1 MPPEHLL
8 NINEN
13 QILDLNNLIK
23 NHLNNKKSDEQIS
36 TGTNNLDDVLGGGLC
51 FGKIYLVYGTSK
63 TGKTQFCH
71 QMSIQ
76 AIMNKK
82 LAYYLDTENTFRVER
97 ITEMVKNLKI
107 SPELILKNIFVSK
120 IMSSSM
126 LLLSLNDIEEKFSKG
141 NNQVLII
148 DTINNYFRFDQGDE
162 NSSFHKTKSNFLNA
176 LEKLSTITQKF
187 NLITIVTAQIS
198 SNFINDSIIRDIPV
212 GNQFLNH
219 YISEYLYL
227 RLEEEKVNSAHLV
240 NSQYLPE
247 KKQYFKI
254 TSSGLEDF
262 NIK

>member
-1 MPPEHLL
+1 
-8 NINEN
+8 I
-13 QILDLNNLIK
+13 
-23 NHLNNKKSDEQIS
+23 IS
-36 TGTNNLDDVLGGGLC
+36 KRIV
-51 FGKIYLVYGTSK
+51 
-63 TGKTQFCH
+63 
-71 QMSIQ
+71 
-76 AIMNKK
+76 
-82 LAYYLDTENTFRVER
+82 YYLDTENTFRAER
-97 ITEMVKNLKI
+97 V
-107 SPELILKNIFVSK
+107 SELAQTRNIDPKTVLKNIFVSK
-120 IMSSSM
+120 IMSTST
-126 LLLSLNDIEEKFSKG
+126 LLHSLNNIEENL
-141 NNQVLII
+141 NNRTSYILII